1 MIKWFQNLL
10 QNSPELAITFLFI
23 IAIIFL
29 VIVVLF
35 SLKASKNYFESIT
48 LDKIKEVEKD
58 ILSRL
63 AGYENNFLLA
73 LDDIKNQV
81 DFKKSKFLIL
91 NDSENTIQR
100 ILNLCEL
107 KNTSK
112 TFSYDE
118 AEKYS
123 AVIVYLKD
131 ESDLVDLTTEFD
143 EIPNEIIKVIYYDGF
158 IKDRSKL
165 PKNNVLVNFEYTLIE
180 KLHSIYLVKKIM
192 EK

>member
-1 MIKWFQNLL
+1 MTKWFQNFL
-10 QNSPELAITFLFI
+10 QNSPELAITLLLI
-23 IAIIFL
+23 CALIFL
-29 VIVVLF
+29 VIFMLF
-35 SLKASKNYFESIT
+35 SLKASKSYFENFT
-48 LDKIKEVEKD
+48 LDKIKEVEHD

-63 AGYENNFLLA
+63 AGYENSFLLA

-112 TFSYDE
+112 IFSYDD
-118 AEKYS
+118 ADKYS

-131 ESDLVDLTTEFD
+131 EADLIDLTTSFD